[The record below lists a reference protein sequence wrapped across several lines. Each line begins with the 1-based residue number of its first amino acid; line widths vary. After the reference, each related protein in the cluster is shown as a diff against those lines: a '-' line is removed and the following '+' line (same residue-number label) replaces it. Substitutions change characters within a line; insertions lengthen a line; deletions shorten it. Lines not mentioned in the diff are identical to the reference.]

1 MIETSIMKKLN
12 INEGSKN
19 SSNGRTFLSKTEKN
33 TPLAFERV
41 FIVSYYNMEIKVSF
55 FTNSLILAI
64 DKITISDKIT
74 TSNLQ
79 THIN

>member
-1 MIETSIMKKLN
+1 MREAKTVLTAERFYQICS
-12 INEGSKN
+12 
-19 SSNGRTFLSKTEKN
+19 TEKN